1 MEINLTNLNYKVIK
15 RPIGWVRRS
24 RKGSV
29 KFIEINN
36 EIFVLKQYGTH
47 PSCKDNYRN
56 EKQIYTI
63 LRNETFLPK
72 LKYYNDKEQLL
83 ILEDVGISIDIYND
97 ISKYNNLLENFN
109 NQLKGI
115 IDILYY
121 KYSLCHKDIRPK
133 NICIS
138 NNIIRLID
146 FELCEKISTETEINY
161 HQLEPKK

>member
-1 MEINLTNLNYKVIK
+1 MWL
-15 RPIGWVRRS
+15 
-24 RKGSV
+24 
-29 KFIEINN
+29 KFKLI
-36 EIFVLKQYGTH
+36 
-47 PSCKDNYRN
+47 SC
-56 EKQIYTI
+56 
-63 LRNETFLPK
+63 K
-72 LKYYNDKEQLL
+72 LKYYNDKERLL
-83 ILEDVGISIDIYND
+83 IVEDVGISIDIYND

-121 KYSLCHKDIRPK
+121 KYSLCHIDIKPR